1 LLTSEIIG
9 EEYLTRLPYQF
20 SIKNFSNI
28 MVVRPLENQILI
40 IDLEITL
47 TGKLLKEVYEAKTK
61 EKWFMFVN
69 NLG

>member
-1 LLTSEIIG
+1 MLTSEIIG